1 MKSTETIVS
10 FTKNAGLPA
19 VGKRRIMRVLKINE
33 ISGVD
38 VPAQQG
44 ATAPIM
50 KRHDAA
56 PDNSEQNQVVKRAA
70 LSTEVDGHVHV
81 LYLDHG
87 LGELNAGETSWSN
100 GHSHPW
106 VRRSDGS
113 IEIGMASGHTHDVA
127 TIGKNADQPQGDSPM
142 TPEQIAQ
149 LQADLAKANAIA
161 ALPAVQKAHY
171 DALAEADR
179 PAFLAKSDSDRDA
192 IVKAVA
198 DLAKAE
204 SAVVY
209 KAKDGTEY
217 TKKHDPL
224 VVVMAKRL
232 DAQDELIEKANKA
245 ASDAQYAK
253 RAGEISNLPG
263 TEASH
268 IAMLKAMDAIPDK
281 AERDAALAALK
292 SQSIEL
298 GKAFDESGD
307 SFDTPEAKSAADE
320 LETLAKNYIAKNAGA
335 TEAQAMDEV
344 LKTRRGAELYAQ
356 STQQ

>member
-1 MKSTETIVS
+1 MDTNEK
-10 FTKNAGLPA
+10 FTKNAGVQT

-38 VPAQQG
+38 VPAQEG

-50 KRHDAA
+50 KRHNSGA
-56 PDNSEQNQVVKRAA
+56 PDNSEQNQIVKRAA

-113 IEIGMASGHTHDVA
+113 IEIGMADGHTHDVA

-142 TPEQIAQ
+142 TPEQIAE
-149 LQADLAKANAIA
+149 LQAQLAKANAIA
-161 ALPAVQKAHY
+161 ELPAAHKAHY
-171 DALAEADR
+171 DALSEADR
-179 PAFLAKSDSDRDA
+179 ASFITKSASDRQSLVDA
-192 IVKAVA
+192 KV
-198 DLAKAE
+198 AKAADE
-204 SAVVY
+204 NAAVY
-209 KAKDGTEY
+209 TGNDGTVY
-217 TKKHDPL
+217 TKKHDPAL
-224 VVVMAKRL
+224 VAMARRL
-232 DAQDELIEKANKA
+232 DNQAVEIEKANKA
-245 ASDAQYAK
+245 AADAGYAK
-253 RAGEISNLPG
+253 RAVEIKNLPG

-307 SFDTPEAKSAADE
+307 SFETPEAKNAADE
-320 LETLAKNYIAKNAGA
+320 LDTLAKNYVKANP
-335 TEAQAMDEV
+335 TVSEAVAMDEV
-344 LKTRRGAELYAQ
+344 LKTRRGAELYAEA
-356 STQQ
+356 TQQ